1 MSDEFKDPL
10 WRQVIS
16 GAQMLFVAFGAL
28 VLMPLITGLDPNV
41 ALFTAGLGTL
51 LFQLVTGRQVPV
63 FLASSFAFITPI
75 ILAKGQFGLAAT
87 MGGVVAA
94 GFVYTFLGLAVKIK
108 GTGFIDRLLPPVV
121 IGPVVISIGLAMAP
135 IAANMAMGKG
145 GDGAELIPYA
155 TAMWISMPALL
166 TTLIVAVFGK
176 GIFRLVPII
185 SGVIVGFALSFWF
198 GVVDTAKI
206 AAAPW
211 LELPNF
217 TTPEFNLQ
225 AILFIVPVAL
235 APAIEHIGGVIA
247 VGSVTG
253 RNYLKTPGLH
263 RTLLGD
269 GLATSAAGLFGGPP
283 NTTYAEVTG
292 AVMLTKNYNPKIMTW
307 AAIFAVG
314 LAFIGKFGAIL
325 QSIPIPVMGGIL
337 CLLFGS
343 IAAVG
348 LNTMIRHQVDLA
360 EARNLVIVSVTLVFG
375 IGGMLVGTGTGQD
388 DFGLKGIALCAIVA
402 IALNLILPGHQ
413 TWKHQGADDAPHI

>member
-1 MSDEFKDPL
+1 MQDEFKDPL

-51 LFQLVTGRQVPV
+51 LFQVVTGRQVPV

-75 ILAKGQFGLAAT
+75 ILAKGQFGVAAT
-87 MGGVVAA
+87 MGGVMAA
-94 GFVYTFLGLAVKIK
+94 GFVYTFLGLAVKVK

-121 IGPVVISIGLAMAP
+121 IGPVIIAIGLAMAP
-135 IAANMAMGKG
+135 IAANMAMGKS
-145 GDGAELIPYA
+145 GDGAELIPYRI
-155 TAMWISMPALL
+155 AMLISMPALL
-166 TTLIVAVFGK
+166 TTLVVAVFGK
-176 GIFRLVPII
+176 GIFRLVPILA
-185 SGVIVGFALSFWF
+185 GVIVGFSLALWF
-198 GVVDTAKI
+198 GVVDTTRI

-211 LELPNF
+211 LALPHF
-217 TTPEFNLQ
+217 TAPAFNLQ

-253 RNYLKTPGLH
+253 RDYLRTPGLH

-269 GLATSAAGLFGGPP
+269 GIATTAAGLFGGPP

-307 AAIFAVG
+307 AAVFAIT
-314 LAFIGKFGAIL
+314 LAFIGKFGAL
-325 QSIPIPVMGGIL
+325 LESIPVPVMGGIL

-348 LNTMIRHQVDLA
+348 MNTLIRHQVDLS

-375 IGGMLVGTGTGQD
+375 IGGVLVGTGAGPG
-388 DFGLKGIALCAIVA
+388 DFGLKGIALCAVVA
-402 IALNLILPGHQ
+402 MALNLLLPKSMH
-413 TWKHQGADDAPHI
+413 

>member
-1 MSDEFKDPL
+1 MQDEFHDPL
-10 WRQVIS
+10 WRQVLS

-28 VLMPLITGLDPNV
+28 VLMPLIIGLDPNV
-41 ALFTAGLGTL
+41 ALFTAGLGTI
-51 LFQLVTGRQVPV
+51 LFQVVTGRQVPV

-75 ILAKGQFGLAAT
+75 ILAKGQFGLAET
-87 MGGVVAA
+87 MGGIVAA

-121 IGPVVISIGLAMAP
+121 IGPVIISIGLAMAP
-135 IAANMAMGKG
+135 IAANMAMGKS
-145 GDGAELIPYA
+145 GDGTELIPYR
-155 TAMWISMPALL
+155 TAMLISMPALL
-166 TTLIVAVFGK
+166 TTLIVAVFGR

-185 SGVIVGFALSFWF
+185 SGVLVGFALSFFF
-198 GVVDTAKI
+198 GVVDSVAI
-206 AAAPW
+206 IAAPW
-211 LELPNF
+211 LELPKF
-217 TTPEFNLQ
+217 TAPAFNWQ

-253 RNYLKTPGLH
+253 RDYLKKPGLH

-269 GLATSAAGLFGGPP
+269 GIATSVAGLFGGPP

-307 AAIFAVG
+307 AAIFAIT
-314 LAFIGKFGAIL
+314 LAFIGKFGALL
-325 QSIPIPVMGGIL
+325 QSIPVPVMGGIL

-348 LNTMIRHQVDLA
+348 MNTLIRHKVDLA

-375 IGGMLVGTGTGQD
+375 IGGVLIGTGTGPD

-402 IALNLILPGHQ
+402 IGLNLLLPGNDS
-413 TWKHQGADDAPHI
+413 WKNKALDEHKL